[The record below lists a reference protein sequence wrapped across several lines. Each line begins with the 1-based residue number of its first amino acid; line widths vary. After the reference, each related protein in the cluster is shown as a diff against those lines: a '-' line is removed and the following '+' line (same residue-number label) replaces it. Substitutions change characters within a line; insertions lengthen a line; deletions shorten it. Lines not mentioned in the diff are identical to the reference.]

1 MSNSVALVAEPDRAL
16 RELMQRALTAAG
28 YEVFESSNV
37 LQLEVGLRVRTVYRA
52 KNLLYVLASRLVT
65 RCLPAISAAS
75 LERAQLSL
83 PEAQLILTCEFG
95 TPTTAPNIPH
105 CRARGVLE
113 KPFDLYELQA
123 IAFECRDFLCEM
135 EANGAPA

>member
-1 MSNSVALVAEPDRAL
+1 
-16 RELMQRALTAAG
+16 MQRALTAAG

-37 LQLEVGLRVRTVYRA
+37 LQLEVALRVRAVYRA
-52 KNLLYVLASRLVT
+52 RNLLYVLASRLVA
-65 RCLPAISAAS
+65 RCAPSISAAS

-95 TPTTAPNIPH
+95 TMTALPDIPH
-105 CRARGVLE
+105 CLARGVLE

-123 IAFECRDFLCEM
+123 MAFECRDFLCEL
-135 EANGAPA
+135 EADGALA